1 MSFLKEIFRSIAR
14 VFGRVI
20 AYVIIGLI
28 IYLIASSRVEASQY
42 RILNNA
48 TNGTGSWTNVT
59 NGTAYGNSPVVYSNT
74 YKTTFQFRDTSAF
87 SGSNVYDLVLD
98 FDYTINA
105 YASNTSSKPTDAFG
119 NIILEVYNGSNL
131 VNISSK
137 CSVNVTQTSTYPNNG
152 YAIFNLKGVV
162 TCTAVGG
169 SSLSGYYPYF
179 SFSAKQSGGGIYLGT
194 SNAWLKINQ
203 WTYTRNTAESQT
215 NAIINSNNA
224 NTNSIINNNNAN
236 TNTIINNNNQNTTE
250 ITNSVDSLNDSI
262 TDNSE
267 PTDYSFFSD
276 IGLSNDTPI
285 SNMLL
290 FPVTLL
296 NAINTSTASSCSPVS
311 LGSLFG
317 NELVLPCINL
327 EQRLGSTLWSNIDTL
342 TSIIIIYNLVM
353 MVVSAFEDMTSLND
367 SFTSLTARHSAENVE
382 YHPRHG
388 GGS

>member
-1 MSFLKEIFRSIAR
+1 MNGEEEKNSQMMALLICN
-14 VFGRVI
+14 
-20 AYVIIGLI
+20 LI
-28 IYLIASSRVEASQY
+28 IWGLVIGTLFCIFLIDKVEAAQY

-48 TNGTGSWTNVT
+48 TSGTGAWTNVT
-59 NGTAYGNSPVVYSNT
+59 NGTAYGNSPIVYSNT

-236 TNTIINNNNQNTTE
+236 TNTIINNNNQNTQE
-250 ITNSVDSLNDSI
+250 IIDSMQNWDSPTQPSTTTSDDAFNKESQIMGMLDQNI
-262 TDNSE
+262 TLQVPEID
-267 PTDYSFFSD
+267 TT
-276 IGLSNDTPI
+276 SNNLI
-285 SNMLL
+285 WEWVHRLL
-290 FPVTLL
+290 FTNLAVSGCVIALL
-296 NAINTSTASSCSPVS
+296 TFGVIKLI
-311 LGSLFG
+311 LG
-317 NELVLPCINL
+317 
-327 EQRLGSTLWSNIDTL
+327 R
-342 TSIIIIYNLVM
+342 
-353 MVVSAFEDMTSLND
+353 
-367 SFTSLTARHSAENVE
+367 
-382 YHPRHG
+382 
-388 GGS
+388 